1 MQILTNNI
9 IYMEKNIYT
18 VSVEKKNDN
27 SVFKIIDTVG
37 NCVGKMVFREEKWK
51 MGNMY
56 KISLLWTSNGWNQLD
71 EIWLDGID
79 KLSEKIPGLLYIMFK
94 QFIDYIISIDKE
106 AFTININ
113 KPLLT
118 LKPIY
123 NKLYLKLLADW
134 NIDSWAV
141 KDDIVVLRCE

>member
-9 IYMEKNIYT
+9 IYMENKIYT
-18 VSVEKKNDN
+18 VSVEKKDDN
-27 SVFKIIDTVG
+27 SVLKIIDTVG

-113 KPLLT
+113 KLHLFIYCKDV
-118 LKPIY
+118 LKFTTWVYPWI
-123 NKLYLKLLADW
+123 
-134 NIDSWAV
+134 
-141 KDDIVVLRCE
+141 